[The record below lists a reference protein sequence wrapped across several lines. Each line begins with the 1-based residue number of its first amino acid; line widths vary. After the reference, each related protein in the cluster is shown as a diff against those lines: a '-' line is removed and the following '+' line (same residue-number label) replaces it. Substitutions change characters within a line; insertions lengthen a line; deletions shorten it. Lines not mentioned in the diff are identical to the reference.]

1 MLTQRPCAHSEAPAL
16 LLHEPAELFFVH
28 PEHLTAFRPNTLM
41 RSEPYVFYHILLV
54 LTTSTKE
61 LSSGSVPAM
70 VHLLW
75 QYRWLQRVPAASAW
89 DSIVEAVGHAPSTRG
104 IAWRPRLP
112 DLMRFALYAFRLEVV
127 SLIIEILGPDCEPLR
142 IMAEQAKEIA
152 SGLRLDV
159 EIRRITA
166 IQDILD
172 RGVTVVPAIV
182 IDGNQIGVGRILSRE
197 ALEGL
202 LADSAE

>member
-1 MLTQRPCAHSEAPAL
+1 
-16 LLHEPAELFFVH
+16 
-28 PEHLTAFRPNTLM
+28 
-41 RSEPYVFYHILLV
+41 
-54 LTTSTKE
+54 
-61 LSSGSVPAM
+61 
-70 VHLLW
+70 
-75 QYRWLQRVPAASAW
+75 
-89 DSIVEAVGHAPSTRG
+89 
-104 IAWRPRLP
+104 
-112 DLMRFALYAFRLEVV
+112 MRFALYAFRLEVV

-172 RGVTVVPAIV
+172 RGVTIVPAIV